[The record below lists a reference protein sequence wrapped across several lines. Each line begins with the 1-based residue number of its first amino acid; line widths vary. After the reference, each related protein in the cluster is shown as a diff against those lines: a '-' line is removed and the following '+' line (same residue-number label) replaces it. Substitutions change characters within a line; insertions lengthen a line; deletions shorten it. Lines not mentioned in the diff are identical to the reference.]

1 MENINFYGD
10 VIHSFRDSEREDSPV
25 YVVIKPIAKSLGL
38 NWDNQLEK
46 LKADS
51 RAEISMFEASTVN
64 LKVPGSNQIRQVTV
78 IPLKY
83 LPYYLATISTNHIPD
98 LERRRKVALYQ
109 KECSNALYDYWFK
122 GIAVNTRE
130 LPSDIDS
137 AIATTRNYLGD
148 LLVGIDDNI
157 YQRTGHRVL
166 SQARR
171 IFEEYTGAKLDDFF
185 AGRPLSKEDEI
196 LASLFA
202 LWALKDLH
210 GLADNM
216 EFINDSIRRFSSNV
230 GPVLRNLHQIFP
242 SSDAVETAQMK
253 AYYQN
258 LHRHKA

>member
-10 VIHSFRDSEREDSPV
+10 VIHSFCDSEQEGSPV
-25 YVVIKPIAKSLGL
+25 YVVLKPIAQSLGL
-38 NWDNQLEK
+38 NWTTQLEK
-46 LKADS
+46 LNADS
-51 RAEISMFEASTVN
+51 HADIIMFEATTVSIRSPGDTQGR
-64 LKVPGSNQIRQVTV
+64 KVVV
-78 IPLKY
+78 IPLKC
-83 LPYYLATISTNHIPD
+83 LPYYLATINANQIQDP
-98 LERRRKVALYQ
+98 ERRRKVALYQ
-109 KECSNALYDYWFK
+109 KECGKVLYDYWFK

-157 YQRTGHRVL
+157 FQRTGHRVL
-166 SQARR
+166 AQARR
-171 IFEEYTGAKLDDFF
+171 VFEEHTGAKLCDFF
-185 AGRPLSKEDEI
+185 EGKPLTKEEEI
-196 LASLFA
+196 LASLFT

-258 LHRHKA
+258 LHRPKA